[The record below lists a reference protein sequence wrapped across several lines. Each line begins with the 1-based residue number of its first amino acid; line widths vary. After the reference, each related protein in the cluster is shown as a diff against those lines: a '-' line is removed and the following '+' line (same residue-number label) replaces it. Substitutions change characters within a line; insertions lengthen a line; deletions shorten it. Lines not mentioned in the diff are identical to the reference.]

1 MKNDE
6 MIMRILDDIQEAVIL
21 INHEEKII
29 FLNNSASKILGIPK
43 KKALNTK
50 VTDTITDTRLHIV
63 LKTGIPEL
71 DRIQNLGKKVIVT
84 SRFPIR
90 DEEDIIIGAAA
101 IFRDITSIQKLAEEV
116 TNLRELD
123 SLLRAIIDST
133 YDAISVADEEGRIV
147 MVNKAYTKVT
157 GLTPKEVIGKLA
169 TYDIAEGHE
178 SMHIKCAR
186 EKQPIL
192 NVKTKLS
199 TNKKEVLINVNPIFV
214 KGEFKGSVGVIHDIS
229 EIERLIRELE
239 ATKRL
244 LKKEE
249 AKYTFEDIVA
259 ESEIMKNVVFQSKK
273 AANTNVNI
281 LLYGEAGVGKE
292 ILAQAIHNYSKRRE
306 FPFLSTNLLLQ
317 DEKKQL
323 ENFFENEDN
332 LIERAEKGTIF
343 IDNAHLMG
351 PEVQNLM
358 IKLLNDGEVFYKNKK
373 ISLNAKIIFATPE
386 NLKELMSIGKFSRKL
401 YYKISVVTIEVPA
414 LRERKDDI
422 PKMAKQILHILNQKH
437 EKVVYD
443 FSEDAI
449 KILESYEWP
458 GNIRELEN
466 VLDRALMNMSQS
478 DTIVTS
484 IHLPELKTIELDK
497 NKINGT
503 LKELLDEYEKF
514 IIIETLKDCQ
524 GNKTAAARK
533 LGLTVRNLYYKL
545 EKLGLK

>member
-1 MKNDE
+1 MNNEE
-6 MIMRILDDIQEAVIL
+6 MIMRILDDIQEAVML
-21 INHEEKII
+21 INSSEEII
-29 FLNNSASKILGIPK
+29 FLNNSASKILNIPK
-43 KKALNTK
+43 EKALYTK
-50 VTDTITDTRLHIV
+50 VTDTVTDTRLHIV

-71 DRIQNLGKKVIVT
+71 DRIQNLGKKIIVT

-90 DEEDIIIGAAA
+90 DENDEIIGAAA
-101 IFRDITSIQKLAEEV
+101 IFRDVTSIQKLAEEV

-178 SMHIKCAR
+178 SMHIRCAR
-186 EKQPIL
+186 EKKPIL

-229 EIERLIRELE
+229 EIERLLRELE

-244 LKKEE
+244 LKKDE

-259 ESEIMKNVVFQSKK
+259 ESEIMKNVIFQAKK

-281 LLYGEAGVGKE
+281 LLYGEPGVGKE
-292 ILAQAIHNYSKRRE
+292 ILAQAIHNYSKRRDY
-306 FPFLSTNLLLQ
+306 PFISTNLLLQ

-323 ENFFENEDN
+323 ENLFENKEN
-332 LIERAEKGTIF
+332 LLSMSENGTLF
-343 IDNAHLMG
+343 IDNAHLMS
-351 PEVQNLM
+351 PKVQELM
-358 IKLLNDGEVFYKNKK
+358 LELLNEGRVYYKNKK
-373 ISLNAKIIFATPE
+373 ITLSGKIIFATPE
-386 NLKELMSIGKFSRKL
+386 NLKELMSIGKFSRNL
-401 YYKISVVTIEVPA
+401 YYKMSVVTIEVPA
-414 LRERKDDI
+414 LRERKEDI
-422 PKMAKQILHILNQKH
+422 PKMAKQVLHILNQKH

-449 KILESYEWP
+449 KILEDYDWP

-466 VLDRALMNMSQS
+466 VLDRVLMNMSQS
-478 DTIVTS
+478 DTIITS
-484 IHLPELKTIELDK
+484 MHLPDLKVMDIEKNELK
-497 NKINGT
+497 GT
-503 LKELLDEYEKF
+503 LKELLDEYEKY
-514 IIIETLKDCQ
+514 IIIETLKTCQ
-524 GNKTAAARK
+524 GNKTAAAKK

>member
-373 ISLNAKIIFATPE
+373 VSLNAKIIFATPE

-414 LRERKDDI
+414 LRERKEDI

-443 FSEDAI
+443 FSEDAV

-478 DTIVTS
+478 DTIITS
-484 IHLPELKTIELDK
+484 MHLPELKTIELDK

-503 LKELLDEYEKF
+503 LKELLDEYEKY

>member
-373 ISLNAKIIFATPE
+373 VSLNAKIIFATPE

-414 LRERKDDI
+414 LRARKDDI

-484 IHLPELKTIELDK
+484 IHLPELKNIELDK

-503 LKELLDEYEKF
+503 LKELLDEYEKY

-524 GNKTAAARK
+524 GNKTAAAKK

>member
-1 MKNDE
+1 MTNEK

-21 INHEEKII
+21 INSEEEII
-29 FLNNSASKILGIPK
+29 FLNNSASKILNLPK
-43 KKALNTK
+43 EKFLYNK
-50 VTDTITDTRLHIV
+50 VTETIPDTRLHIV

-71 DRIQNLGKKVIVT
+71 DRIQNLGKKIIVT
-84 SRFPIR
+84 SRFPIK
-90 DEEDIIIGAAA
+90 DENDEIIGAAA
-101 IFRDITSIQKLAEEV
+101 IFRDVTSIQKLAEEV

-157 GLTPKEVIGKLA
+157 GLSPKEVIGKLA

-178 SMHIKCAR
+178 SMHIRCAR
-186 EKQPIL
+186 EKKPIL

-244 LKKEE
+244 LKKDE
-249 AKYTFEDIVA
+249 AKYTFEDIVS
-259 ESEIMKNVVFQSKK
+259 ESDIMKNVVFQAKK
-273 AANTNVNI
+273 AANTNVNV
-281 LLYGEAGVGKE
+281 LLYGEPGVGKE
-292 ILAQAIHNYSKRRE
+292 ILAQAIHNYSSRRE
-306 FPFLSTNLLLQ
+306 NPFISTNLLLQ
-317 DEKKQL
+317 NEEKQIEIFFG
-323 ENFFENEDN
+323 ENN
-332 LIERAEKGTIF
+332 LIEKSDSGTLF
-343 IDNAHLMG
+343 IDNTHLMS

-358 IKLLNDGEVFYKNKK
+358 LELLNENEVIYQNRK
-373 ISLNAKIIFATPE
+373 IALNSRIIFATPE

-401 YYKISVVTIEVPA
+401 FYKISVVTIEVPA
-414 LRERKDDI
+414 LRDRKEDI
-422 PKMAKQILHILNQKH
+422 PKMAKQVLHILNQKH
-437 EKVVYD
+437 EKVIYD
-443 FSEDAI
+443 ISEDAI
-449 KILESYEWP
+449 KILENYEWP

-466 VLDRALMNMSQS
+466 VLDRALMNMSHS
-478 DTIVTS
+478 DTIITS
-484 IHLPELKTIELDK
+484 MHLPELKTINVDNPEL
-497 NKINGT
+497 NGT
-503 LKELLDEYEKF
+503 LKELLDEYEKY
-514 IIIETLKDCQ
+514 IIIETLKNCQ
-524 GNKTAAARK
+524 GNKTAAAKK

>member
-1 MKNDE
+1 MNNEE
-6 MIMRILDDIQEAVIL
+6 MIMRILDDIQEAIIL
-21 INHEEKII
+21 INSNEEII
-29 FLNNSASKILGIPK
+29 FLNNSAAKILNLPK
-43 KKALNTK
+43 EKVLHTK
-50 VTDTITDTRLHIV
+50 VTETITDTRLHIV

-71 DRIQNLGKKVIVT
+71 DRIQNLGKKIIVT
-84 SRFPIR
+84 SRFPIK
-90 DEEDIIIGAAA
+90 DENDEIIGAAA
-101 IFRDITSIQKLAEEV
+101 IFRDVTSIQKLAEEV

-178 SMHIKCAR
+178 SMHIRCAR
-186 EKQPIL
+186 EKRAIL
-192 NVKTKLS
+192 NVKTKLA

-244 LKKEE
+244 LKKDE

-259 ESEIMKNVVFQSKK
+259 ESEIMKNVVFQAKK
-273 AANTNVNI
+273 AANTDVNV
-281 LLYGEAGVGKE
+281 LLYGEPGVGKE
-292 ILAQAIHNYSKRRE
+292 ILAQAIHNYSSRRDS
-306 FPFLSTNLLLQ
+306 PFIATNLLLQ
-317 DEKKQL
+317 DEEKQI
-323 ENFFENEDN
+323 ENFFEKNN
-332 LIERAEKGTIF
+332 VIERADSGTLF
-343 IDNAHLMG
+343 IDNTHLMS
-351 PEVQNLM
+351 PEVQDL
-358 IKLLNDGEVFYKNKK
+358 ILKLLNEGEVLYKNRK
-373 ISLNAKIIFATPE
+373 ITLNARIIFATPE

-414 LRERKDDI
+414 LRERKEDI
-422 PKMAKQILHILNQKH
+422 PKMAKQVLHILNQKH
-437 EKVVYD
+437 EKMIYGI
-443 FSEDAI
+443 SEDAI
-449 KILESYEWP
+449 NILKSYDWP

-478 DTIVTS
+478 DTMITS
-484 IHLPELKTIELDK
+484 MHLPELRTLDIDKPEL
-497 NKINGT
+497 NGT
-503 LKELLDEYEKF
+503 LKELLDEYEKH
-514 IIIETLKDCQ
+514 IIIETLKTCQ
-524 GNKTAAARK
+524 GNKTATAKK

>member
-1 MKNDE
+1 MSNEE

-21 INHEEKII
+21 INENEEII
-29 FLNNSASKILGIPK
+29 FLNNSAAKILSIPK
-43 KKALNTK
+43 EKALYTK

-71 DRIQNLGKKVIVT
+71 DRIQNLGKKIIVT
-84 SRFPIR
+84 SRFPIKDE
-90 DEEDIIIGAAA
+90 DEEIIGAAA
-101 IFRDITSIQKLAEEV
+101 IFRDVTSIQKLAEEV

-157 GLTPKEVIGKLA
+157 GLTPKEVMGKLA
-169 TYDIAEGHE
+169 TYDIAEGQE
-178 SMHIKCAR
+178 SMHIRCSR
-186 EKQPIL
+186 EKKPIL
-192 NVKTKLS
+192 NVKTKLA

-244 LKKEE
+244 LKKDE
-249 AKYTFEDIVA
+249 AKYAFEDIVA
-259 ESEIMKNVVFQSKK
+259 ESEIMKNVIFQAKK
-273 AANTNVNI
+273 AANTDVNV
-281 LLYGEAGVGKE
+281 LLYGEPGVGKE

-306 FPFLSTNLLLQ
+306 HPFISTNLLLQ

-323 ENFFENEDN
+323 ENFFENKEN
-332 LIERAEKGTIF
+332 LIIEAGTGTLF
-343 IDNAHLMG
+343 IDNAHLMS
-351 PEVQNLM
+351 PEVQKLM
-358 IKLLNDGEVFYKNKK
+358 IELLNDGNIYYKGKK
-373 ISLNAKIIFATPE
+373 ITLNSRIIFATPE

-401 YYKISVVTIEVPA
+401 YYKISVVTIDVPA
-414 LRERKDDI
+414 LKDRKEDI

-443 FSEDAI
+443 FSEDAL
-449 KILESYEWP
+449 KILEDYDWP

-466 VLDRALMNMSQS
+466 VL
-478 DTIVTS
+478 
-484 IHLPELKTIELDK
+484 
-497 NKINGT
+497 
-503 LKELLDEYEKF
+503 
-514 IIIETLKDCQ
+514 
-524 GNKTAAARK
+524 
-533 LGLTVRNLYYKL
+533 
-545 EKLGLK
+545 

>member
-1 MKNDE
+1 MKNEE

-21 INHEEKII
+21 INENEEII
-29 FLNNSASKILGIPK
+29 FLNNSASNILNIPK
-43 KKALNTK
+43 EKVLHTK

-84 SRFPIR
+84 SRFPIKN
-90 DEEDIIIGAAA
+90 ENGEIIGAAA
-101 IFRDITSIQKLAEEV
+101 IFRDVTSIQKLAEEV
-116 TNLRELD
+116 TNLRELE

-157 GLTPKEVIGKLA
+157 GLSPKEVVGKLA
-169 TYDIAEGHE
+169 SYDIAEGHE

-186 EKQPIL
+186 EKEPIL

-244 LKKEE
+244 LKKDQ
-249 AKYTFEDIVA
+249 AKYDFEDITC
-259 ESEIMKNVVFQSKK
+259 ESEIMKNVVFQAKK

-281 LLYGEAGVGKE
+281 LLYGEPGSGKE
-292 ILAQAIHNYSKRRE
+292 ILAQAIHNYSKRRNE
-306 FPFLSTNLLLQ
+306 PFVSVNLLLL

-323 ENFFENEDN
+323 EILFENKENLFLRADN
-332 LIERAEKGTIF
+332 GTLF
-343 IDNAHLMG
+343 IDNTYLMS
-351 PEVQNLM
+351 PKVQEL
-358 IKLLNDGEVFYKNKK
+358 ILEYLNEGSIYYKKKK
-373 ISLNAKIIFATPE
+373 IVSNAKIIFATPE
-386 NLKELMSIGKFSRKL
+386 NLKELMSLGKFSREL
-401 YYKISVVTIEVPA
+401 YYKISVVTIEVPP
-414 LRERKDDI
+414 LRERREDI
-422 PKMAKQILHILNQKH
+422 PKMAMQILHILNQKH
-437 EKVVYD
+437 EKVV
-443 FSEDAI
+443 FNISEDAMN
-449 KILESYEWP
+449 ILKEYDWP

-466 VLDRALMNMSQS
+466 VLDRALMNLSQS
-478 DTIVTS
+478 DTMITS
-484 IHLPELKTIELDK
+484 RHLPDLKVNENGK
-497 NKINGT
+497 NKLNGT
-503 LKELLDEYEKF
+503 LKEILEQYEKY
-514 IIIETLKDCQ
+514 IIIETLKEFQ
-524 GNKTAAARK
+524 GNKTATAKK